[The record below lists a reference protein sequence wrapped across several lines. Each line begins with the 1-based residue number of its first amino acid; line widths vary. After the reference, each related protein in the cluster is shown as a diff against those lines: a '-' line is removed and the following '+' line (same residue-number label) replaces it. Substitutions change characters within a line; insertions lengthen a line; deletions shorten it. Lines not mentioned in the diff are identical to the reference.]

1 MAIHAQIRR
10 NGERINPD
18 SPTTVLEFLEISSIN
33 SQSES
38 STTPNNTTTTAST
51 SIMSPWNY
59 APSPVSSW
67 LEQVAP
73 NHERPALD
81 SPVAKKLKR
90 ILFEQHANTQCMLY
104 DVSSLVTEAMHTL
117 EASHDT
123 VCAVMGWN
131 SDDEEAVA
139 PYFEE
144 PSVYS
149 SMKWKGT
156 IDDPIDVDAMP
167 SPPPRAP
174 RKARTPKSEVTMKT
188 LNELRSVFPEFGE
201 PCLDG
206 VKKDLENHFKKDEDF
221 PDDEK
226 DKENNEEKEMD
237 V

>member
-1 MAIHAQIRR
+1 MAIHAEIRR

-18 SPTTVLEFLEISSIN
+18 SPTTVLDFLEISAID

-38 STTPNNTTTTAST
+38 SSTPNNTTTTST
-51 SIMSPWNY
+51 TSTMSPWNY
-59 APSPVSSW
+59 APSPVGAW
-67 LEQVAP
+67 MDTVAP
-73 NHERPALD
+73 NHERPKLD

-90 ILFEQHANTQCMLY
+90 MLFEQHANTQCMLY
-104 DVSSLVTEAMHTL
+104 DVSSLVTEAMSTL

-144 PSVYS
+144 PSVYDS
-149 SMKWKGT
+149 LKYKGT

-206 VKKDLENHFKKDEDF
+206 VKKDLEKHFLA
-221 PDDEK
+221 DD
-226 DKENNEEKEMD
+226 DKENKEQPKEEMD
-237 V
+237 I

>member
-1 MAIHAQIRR
+1 MAIHTEIHR

-18 SPTTVLEFLEISSIN
+18 SPTTVMDFLEISAIN

-38 STTPNNTTTTAST
+38 SSTPNNTTTTTST
-51 SIMSPWNY
+51 MSPWNY
-59 APSPVSSW
+59 APSPVGAW
-67 LEQVAP
+67 MDAVAP
-73 NHERPALD
+73 NHERPQLD

-90 ILFEQHANTQCMLY
+90 MLFEQHANTQCMLY
-104 DVSSLVTEAMHTL
+104 DVSSLVTEAMSTL

-131 SDDEEAVA
+131 TDDEEAVA

-144 PSVYS
+144 PSVYDS
-149 SMKWKGT
+149 LKYKGT

-188 LNELRSVFPEFGE
+188 LNDLRSVFPEFGE

-206 VKKDLENHFKKDEDF
+206 VKKDLEKDF
-221 PDDEK
+221 LKDD
-226 DKENNEEKEMD
+226 DKENKEQPKEEMD
-237 V
+237 I